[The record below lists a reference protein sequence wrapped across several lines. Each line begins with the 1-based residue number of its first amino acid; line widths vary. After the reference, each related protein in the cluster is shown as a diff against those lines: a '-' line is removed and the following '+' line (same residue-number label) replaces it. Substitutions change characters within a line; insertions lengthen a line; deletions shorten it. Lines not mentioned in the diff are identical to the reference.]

1 MKGRGEKALIIYA
14 KAVGVND
21 EVAGSQGLR
30 EPGKT
35 GMTGDNRGRAVMGR
49 ILLGDPSIVLL
60 ETEVLGVPRAG
71 LDTLRNNGR
80 NGDNSMGSSIGS
92 AKAIAVARVGG
103 GKETFR
109 PWEGSVGK
117 GVWTQQDRD
126 RSGTQPERE

>member
-1 MKGRGEKALIIYA
+1 MIIYA

-21 EVAGSQGLR
+21 KVAGSQGLR

-71 LDTLRNNGR
+71 LDTLRNKGR

-92 AKAIAVARVGG
+92 AQTITVARVG
-103 GKETFR
+103 
-109 PWEGSVGK
+109 VGR
-117 GVWTQQDRD
+117 GPCDQGRD
-126 RSGTQPERE
+126 LVS